1 MKLHTDTFNY
11 LRPSDTQLNVMQ
23 NARDAA
29 REYAEYLERVLPDG
43 ADKTRHHA
51 PAAHGRNVGKRVPDQ
66 ERRRHAAVTCLSERS
81 MMAIALV
88 ALFVALF
95 LICFSY

>member
-1 MKLHTDTFNY
+1 MKLHTDTFHY

-43 ADKTRHHA
+43 ATRPTSCA
-51 PAAHGRNVGKRVPDQ
+51 SCA
-66 ERRRHAAVTCLSERS
+66 RS
-81 MMAIALV
+81 Q
-88 ALFVALF
+88 
-95 LICFSY
+95 CG